1 MTDISAWSLTDPHP
15 EQGLNVLAKV
25 DVLVVGAGAAGVAAA
40 TVAAEAGR
48 SVLIV
53 ERYGFAGG
61 AAVAGMSG
69 TICGLYLASDSDRE
83 PRQVVGGFTERFRR
97 ELTRRGGLT
106 APQIYGKTWTV
117 AHDPLVWRETADA
130 LLERAGVRVLFHTV
144 VTGVVL
150 DGVTHRGVVV
160 ESNAGRAVVLADRTI
175 DASGDAAVV
184 ARAGHRYTFG
194 DDGVIQNP
202 TMFFRLG
209 NVDVRRFT
217 EFYGADAICPPHV
230 TEAIIDGRNAGLNL
244 PRQKIWIFT
253 TPRPGELMVNAT
265 RLSGRDGR
273 MLNVIDPADFTEAE
287 ILGRRQVRDYAR
299 FMIER
304 FPGCENAFV
313 VDTGVEAGIRQ
324 TRTIAGIE
332 RLTNDDVLA
341 ARKRDD
347 GICRVPWPI
356 ELHAGDRPKLTW
368 LLDDYYEVPYGTL
381 VPDRGEHIIVA
392 GRCLSAEHE
401 ALASARVTAQCFEY
415 GHAAAMA
422 TVLSL
427 DGDIPYREL
436 PGGEVRA
443 AMTANGS
450 ALSLS

>member
-1 MTDISAWSLTDPHP
+1 
-15 EQGLNVLAKV
+15 
-25 DVLVVGAGAAGVAAA
+25 
-40 TVAAEAGR
+40 
-48 SVLIV
+48 
-53 ERYGFAGG
+53 
-61 AAVAGMSG
+61 
-69 TICGLYLASDSDRE
+69 
-83 PRQVVGGFTERFRR
+83 
-97 ELTRRGGLT
+97 
-106 APQIYGKTWTV
+106 
-117 AHDPLVWRETADA
+117 
-130 LLERAGVRVLFHTV
+130 
-144 VTGVVL
+144 
-150 DGVTHRGVVV
+150 
-160 ESNAGRAVVLADRTI
+160 
-175 DASGDAAVV
+175 
-184 ARAGHRYTFG
+184 
-194 DDGVIQNP
+194 
-202 TMFFRLG
+202 
-209 NVDVRRFT
+209 
-217 EFYGADAICPPHV
+217 
-230 TEAIIDGRNAGLNL
+230 
-244 PRQKIWIFT
+244 
-253 TPRPGELMVNAT
+253 
-265 RLSGRDGR
+265 
-273 MLNVIDPADFTEAE
+273 
-287 ILGRRQVRDYAR
+287 
-299 FMIER
+299 MIER

-443 AMTANGS
+443 AMAANGS